1 MVSLFRSADKIYED
15 DAFVHLILPPPPCHV
30 TARAI
35 LILGHSAYTELPL
48 SPTHPA
54 FLLAGAAAHCPPP
67 AFLLAGAA
75 ANYGSI
81 CGHVFVRWRERG
93 GPGITSLHVG
103 WQRAE
108 RILVL
113 VILMP
118 HMENG
123 QG

>member
-1 MVSLFRSADKIYED
+1 M
-15 DAFVHLILPPPPCHV
+15 
-30 TARAI
+30 ARAI
-35 LILGHSAYTELPL
+35 LILGHSAYTDLPL

-54 FLLAGAAAHCPPP
+54 FLLAGAAAHYPRP

-75 ANYGSI
+75 ANYGSL

-93 GPGITSLHVG
+93 GGPGITSPHLG

>member
-1 MVSLFRSADKIYED
+1 MVQEPSQVKQLSQIHVCKIGLKQGH
-15 DAFVHLILPPPPCHV
+15 FN
-30 TARAI
+30 TSAI
-35 LILGHSAYTELPL
+35 LYTLICRSPLP
-48 SPTHPA
+48 H
-54 FLLAGAAAHCPPP
+54 P

-93 GPGITSLHVG
+93 GPGITSLYVG
-103 WQRAE
+103 WQRTP

-118 HMENG
+118 HM
-123 QG
+123 

>member
-1 MVSLFRSADKIYED
+1 
-15 DAFVHLILPPPPCHV
+15 
-30 TARAI
+30 
-35 LILGHSAYTELPL
+35 
-48 SPTHPA
+48 
-54 FLLAGAAAHCPPP
+54 LAGAAAHYPRP

-81 CGHVFVRWRERG
+81 CGHVFVHGRERG
-93 GPGITSLHVG
+93 GPGITSLQVG